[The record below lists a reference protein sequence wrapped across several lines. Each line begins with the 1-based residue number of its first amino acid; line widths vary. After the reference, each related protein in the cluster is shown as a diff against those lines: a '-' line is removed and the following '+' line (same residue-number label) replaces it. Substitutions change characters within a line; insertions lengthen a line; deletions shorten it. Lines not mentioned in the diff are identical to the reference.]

1 MTIIYDILTSLGR
14 EQLRF
19 YTDQY
24 LHYTL
29 YNLVSKHAL
38 SLSYSIYVT
47 SKYTYVYTQTFGYYE
62 VH

>member
-1 MTIIYDILTSLGR
+1 MSLSR

-24 LHYTL
+24 HALYTL
-29 YNLVSKHAL
+29 HLVSKHAL
-38 SLSYSIYVT
+38 RVTYSIYTT
-47 SKYTYVYTQTFGYYE
+47 SQYMFVYTQTVGYYE